1 MDYKKIAIGVVIL
14 GSALLLSGC
23 KKNATTDTTSASD
36 TTTETSSGP
45 SAATVNVT
53 DEGFDPSTVT
63 ISAGQSITWVN
74 NSSKTVQV
82 GSADHPTHTKNPALT
97 GGEFVIELKAGES
110 KTVSAGSNVG
120 TWGYHNHL
128 NSSNFGKVVIE

>member
-1 MDYKKIAIGVVIL
+1 MNYKKIAIGVLIL
-14 GSALLLSGC
+14 TSAFLLSGC
-23 KKNATTDTTSASD
+23 KKKVTTDTSTTSD
-36 TTTETSSGP
+36 TTIETSSGP

-63 ISAGQSITWVN
+63 ISAGQTIAWVN
-74 NSSKTVQV
+74 KSTKTVQI

-97 GGEFVIELKAGES
+97 GGQFTIELKAGES

-120 TWGYHNHL
+120 TWGYHDHL
-128 NSSNFGKVVIE
+128 NSSHFGRVVIE